1 MTLTRTLTLLFA
13 GLSVVIASAAHAA
26 GGHDHGK
33 EKSHFEVIA
42 PASVKDAWTL
52 MTAKLAEA
60 DAANSSGNLAAV
72 HEASEQMGAAIHT
85 LQEKS
90 DMVAADAKTKLA
102 SALKQLD
109 KAVDEVHHGSEEKDG
124 EAATAGIG
132 KIKGLLPVVEGL
144 YPAGALK

>member
-26 GGHDHGK
+26 DGHDHGK

-72 HEASEQMGAAIHT
+72 HEASER
-85 LQEKS
+85 
-90 DMVAADAKTKLA
+90 
-102 SALKQLD
+102 
-109 KAVDEVHHGSEEKDG
+109 
-124 EAATAGIG
+124 
-132 KIKGLLPVVEGL
+132 PNWRR
-144 YPAGALK
+144 P